1 MKYWLVL
8 GAIGLFLLAA
18 CTSSGVTEHATGDQA
33 IPVQTSES
41 SFVALSER
49 EVQIDAQGTPYIVDP
64 SEIRSGGPPPDGIPP
79 IDDPVYVSV
88 AEADEWVDDNELAL
102 AITYDGVTR
111 AYPLQ
116 IMVWHEIVN
125 DHFGDERVLITYCPL
140 CGTGIA
146 YKPVVNGEEVEFGTS
161 GKLWQSN
168 LVMYDRLT
176 DSYWTQIDG
185 VSIMGSQAGEQL
197 EAVPIDTVVWG
208 EWKEEHP
215 GAAVLS
221 QDTGHIRDYGRD
233 PYGSYYEDSFLIFP
247 VHEQDDR
254 VHAKTVVYSFVLN
267 GQAAAYRA
275 SDVREEGV
283 IEDEVGGVGV
293 RLVQE
298 SDGTVTVTRD
308 DTGSVIAQER
318 GFWFSWYAFHPDTLL
333 YGVEPLNTT

>member
-1 MKYWLVL
+1 MRYVLVVL
-8 GAIGLFLLAA
+8 ALLAVVLSA
-18 CTSSGVTEHATGDQA
+18 CSAQPTGLSDVGVSQSSGSSGFVPLAQRE
-33 IPVQTSES
+33 VSLTSE
-41 SFVALSER
+41 
-49 EVQIDAQGTPYIVDP
+49 GTPYIVDP
-64 SEIRSGGPPPDGIPP
+64 AEIRSGGPPPDGIPP

-88 AEADEWVDDNELAL
+88 SEADEWVADNELAL

-125 DHFGDERVLITYCPL
+125 DFFGDERVLITYCPL

-146 YKPVVNGEEVEFGTS
+146 YKPVVAGEQVEFGTS

-185 VSIMGSQAGEQL
+185 VSIVGSQAGEQL

-208 EWKEEHP
+208 EWKDSHP
-215 GAAVLS
+215 DAQVLS
-221 QDTGHIRDYGRD
+221 QDTGFNRDYGRD
-233 PYGSYYEDSFLIFP
+233 PYGSYYEDSFLMFP

-275 SDVREEGV
+275 SDVRAQGV
-283 IEDEVGGVGV
+283 IEDTVAGVGV

-298 SDGTVTVTRD
+298 EDGTVTVTRE
-308 DTGSVIAQER
+308 DTGAVIAQER

-333 YGVEPLNTT
+333 YGVEPTN